1 MAKTWKEYKTKYL
14 KVRHRKVEKA
24 IMFAAQRAQYF
35 LASEIDSDFQETSSE
50 LIHETLRIY
59 SANNHDLYFKL
70 FELDAHIRVTDDLI
84 DEDILTRDEF
94 DPNEIKVAIEF
105 FSKEFPEAN
114 RVSQLFSD
122 ELSLLNEKN
131 NDNQKKILLQIM
143 SNRTSDIDLIIEK
156 LVKDKGTALSEI
168 NLRLSKDFLA
178 KWHIL
183 DSIITDLWY
192 IKQDKVKND
201 FNLFLKAKNFN
212 LSFDFIKSHLRENIT
227 EMGRVFKKIKV
238 HPHKMFLQKTL
249 KNAELL
255 SDLVYMPLIDDYAKS
270 EEDWYQSLISLKLL

>member
-201 FNLFLKAKNFN
+201 FN
-212 LSFDFIKSHLRENIT
+212 E
-227 EMGRVFKKIKV
+227 
-238 HPHKMFLQKTL
+238 
-249 KNAELL
+249 
-255 SDLVYMPLIDDYAKS
+255 
-270 EEDWYQSLISLKLL
+270 